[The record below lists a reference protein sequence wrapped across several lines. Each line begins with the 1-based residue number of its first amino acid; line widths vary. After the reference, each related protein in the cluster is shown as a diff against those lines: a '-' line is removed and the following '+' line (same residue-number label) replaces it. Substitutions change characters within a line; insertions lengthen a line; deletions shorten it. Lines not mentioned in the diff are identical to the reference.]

1 MGGNRKHTQVQPQPI
16 QMFAVTIEPASA
28 ETRERMITSE
38 IPAGVDRFNPDR
50 VREIATFGY
59 FAPTQIATHPETGEP
74 LVVFSATF
82 TVPLNLVCGYIPPA
96 SRLLGPQGSPVNVEK
111 ALHDA
116 FAPFGQPLARIELRS
131 AWPQKVVDEI
141 SKKGAPLR

>member
-74 LVVFSATF
+74 LVVLSATF
-82 TVPLNLVCGYIPPA
+82 TVPLNLVCGYIPAA
-96 SRLLGPQGSPVNVEK
+96 SRLTGPQGRPGT
-111 ALHDA
+111 
-116 FAPFGQPLARIELRS
+116 FADLRS
-131 AWPQKVVDEI
+131 SQRSRPQSGRCRWDSRRFPGVRAE
-141 SKKGAPLR
+141 